1 MPVFEYDGRDKAGR
15 RQRGRLEARNEVE
28 ARQLIKFMGLPS
40 GSLKSSSPLS
50 LEIKLPP
57 AVQRFFDARRG
68 VRDKDLVT
76 FTKQLSVMIDAGVS
90 VIKALEI
97 LQDQAE
103 NPIMRRALGEVRSAV
118 ERGQELGDAMEK
130 VPAVFDSLYCSLVR
144 AGSTSGQLDVILK
157 RLSAYIEKNAKLK
170 RQLFGALFYPAII
183 IVLAVG
189 LTAFMLLVVVPMLA
203 QTFLEGG
210 KELPALTEAVIGASN
225 FLQDNFFYMLA
236 AGIAGG
242 FFFRRWIE
250 TPLGREQWDGFLL
263 RIPLIGTLVKKISIA
278 RFSSTTATLVASG
291 IGITD
296 VLTTASAVLGNK
308 VLEKGILRIREA
320 VIQGKGMGGPMS
332 EEAFIPQMV
341 SSMVSIGEASG
352 RLDVM
357 LQKVSDFYEEEVDVA
372 MSAVL
377 KAIEP
382 LLFVVIGGIV
392 GVILI
397 AMYLPVFDL
406 ASVGG

>member
-1 MPVFEYDGRDKAGR
+1 M
-15 RQRGRLEARNEVE
+15 
-28 ARQLIKFMGLPS
+28 
-40 GSLKSSSPLS
+40 
-50 LEIKLPP
+50 
-57 AVQRFFDARRG
+57 
-68 VRDKDLVT
+68 
-76 FTKQLSVMIDAGVS
+76 
-90 VIKALEI
+90 
-97 LQDQAE
+97 
-103 NPIMRRALGEVRSAV
+103 
-118 ERGQELGDAMEK
+118 
-130 VPAVFDSLYCSLVR
+130 
-144 AGSTSGQLDVILK
+144 
-157 RLSAYIEKNAKLK
+157 
-170 RQLFGALFYPAII
+170 
-183 IVLAVG
+183 
-189 LTAFMLLVVVPMLA
+189 
-203 QTFLEGG
+203 
-210 KELPALTEAVIGASN
+210 
-225 FLQDNFFYMLA
+225 
-236 AGIAGG
+236 
-242 FFFRRWIE
+242 
-250 TPLGREQWDGFLL
+250 
-263 RIPLIGTLVKKISIA
+263 
-278 RFSSTTATLVASG
+278 
-291 IGITD
+291 
-296 VLTTASAVLGNK
+296 GNK

>member
-1 MPVFEYDGRDKAGR
+1 MPVYQYDGRDKAGR
-15 RQRGRLEARNEVE
+15 RQNGRVEARNEAE
-28 ARQLIKFMGLPS
+28 ARQLIKFMGLPAD
-40 GSLKSSSPLS
+40 SLKGTGVIS
-50 LEIKLPP
+50 LDIKLPP
-57 AVQRFFDARRG
+57 AVQKFFDNRRG
-68 VRDKDLVT
+68 VSDKDLVT

-97 LQDQAE
+97 LQEQAE
-103 NPIMRRALGEVRSAV
+103 NPIMRRALEEVRSKV

-157 RLSAYIEKNAKLK
+157 RLSNYIEKSAKLK
-170 RQLFGALFYPAII
+170 RQLYGALFYPAII
-183 IVLAVG
+183 IALAVG

-203 QTFLEGG
+203 QTFIDGG
-210 KELPALTEAVIGASN
+210 KELPGLTMAVIGASEFLREN
-225 FLQDNFFYMLA
+225 FLYIVA
-236 AGIAGG
+236 AMIAGG
-242 FFFRRWIE
+242 FFFKRWIQ
-250 TPLGREQWDGFLL
+250 TPAGRYQWDALLL

-278 RFSSTTATLVASG
+278 RFASTTATLVASG

-296 VLTTASAVLGNK
+296 VLQTSSAVLGNK

-352 RLDVM
+352 RLDTM

-372 MSAVL
+372 MAAVL

-406 ASVGG
+406 ASVG

>member
-1 MPVFEYDGRDKAGR
+1 MPVYQYDGRDKAGR
-15 RQRGRLEARNEVE
+15 RQNGRVEARNEAE
-28 ARQLIKFMGLPS
+28 ARQLIKFMGLPAD
-40 GSLKSSSPLS
+40 SLKGTGGIS

-57 AVQRFFDARRG
+57 AVQKFFDNRRG
-68 VRDKDLVT
+68 VSDKDLVT

-97 LQDQAE
+97 LQEQAE
-103 NPIMRRALGEVRSAV
+103 NPIMRRALEEVRSKV

-157 RLSAYIEKNAKLK
+157 RLSNYIEKSAKLK
-170 RQLFGALFYPAII
+170 RQLYGALFYPAII
-183 IVLAVG
+183 IALAVG

-203 QTFLEGG
+203 QTFIDGG
-210 KELPALTEAVIGASN
+210 KELPGLTMAVIGASEFLREN
-225 FLQDNFFYMLA
+225 FLYIVA
-236 AGIAGG
+236 AMIAGG
-242 FFFRRWIE
+242 FFFKRWIQ
-250 TPLGREQWDGFLL
+250 TPAGRYQWDALLL

-278 RFSSTTATLVASG
+278 RFASTTATLVASG

-296 VLTTASAVLGNK
+296 VLQTSSAVLGNK

-352 RLDVM
+352 RLDTM

-372 MSAVL
+372 MAAVL

-406 ASVGG
+406 ASVG